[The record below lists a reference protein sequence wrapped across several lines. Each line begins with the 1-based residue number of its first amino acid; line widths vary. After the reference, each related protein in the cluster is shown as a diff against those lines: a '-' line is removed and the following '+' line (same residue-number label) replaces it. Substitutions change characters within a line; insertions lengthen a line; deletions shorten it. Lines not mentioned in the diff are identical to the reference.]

1 MGITKSKQYLLTTY
15 ELQEF
20 ADQAN
25 IQLEDVQCLYK
36 IFQILSSL
44 IKDDG
49 VIDFNEFHRGF
60 QNKSQETTNLI
71 FTRIDLNN
79 DRVLNFREFLF
90 GYATFLSQNK
100 AAQIKYLFKL
110 IDNKNENVISKEK
123 IIETLNCLLPNF
135 PQIQLTKEEVEEL
148 IAQELDFIFNKSMPT
163 FKQFNEDLIDE
174 VQKEKEKE
182 KQKTLDY
189 QQFYFFLSENSYI
202 LEWLNLPK
210 IFLKS
215 N

>member
-25 IQLEDVQCLYK
+25 ISLEDVQCLYK
-36 IFQILSSL
+36 IFQNLSSL

-60 QNKSQETTNLI
+60 QNKSQDTTNLI

-90 GYATFLSQNK
+90 GYATFLGQNK

-110 IDNKNENVISKEK
+110 IDNKNENLISKEK

-135 PQIQLTKEEVEEL
+135 PQIQLTKEEFEEL
-148 IAQELDFIFNKSMPT
+148 VVQELDFIFTKTIPT
-163 FKQFNEDLIDE
+163 FKQFNEDQIEDF
-174 VQKEKEKE
+174 QKD
-182 KQKTLDY
+182 KQRTLDY
-189 QQFYFFLSENSYI
+189 QQFYLFISENSYI

>member
-36 IFQILSSL
+36 IFQNLSSL

-123 IIETLNCLLPNF
+123 ITETLNCLLPNF

-148 IAQELDFIFNKSMPT
+148 IFQELDFIFMKSMPT
-163 FKQFNEDLIDE
+163 FKQFNEDLIDD
-174 VQKEKEKE
+174 VQKEKE

>member
-36 IFQILSSL
+36 IFQNLSSL

-123 IIETLNCLLPNF
+123 ITETLNCLLPNF

-148 IAQELDFIFNKSMPT
+148 IFQELDFIFMKSMPT

-174 VQKEKEKE
+174 VQKEKE